1 MRGDLRDA
9 NNIVANGNIST
20 DGDLIVRGVDE
31 EGIYNG
37 RDLHI
42 SKEEDGTHFSSNEA

>member
-1 MRGDLRDA
+1 MRDA

-31 EGIYNG
+31 EGKIG
-37 RDLHI
+37 RASCRERVFGDV
-42 SKEEDGTHFSSNEA
+42 